1 MSDSLHITCP
11 QCNAVNRVQSAR
23 LNERP
28 ICGQCKQAL
37 FSGKLLELKGGTLD
51 TVLNNTDI
59 PVLVDCWAAWCG
71 PCRIFAPIF
80 EQAARQLEPQVRLAK
95 LDTEQESEVAA
106 RWGIRSI
113 PSLILFK
120 GGQEVQRV
128 SGAMSLPQLLQWVK
142 QTGVIQ

>member
-11 QCNAVNRVQSAR
+11 HCNAVNRVQSAR

-28 ICGQCKQAL
+28 TCGQCKQPL
-37 FSGKLLELKGGTLD
+37 FSGKPLELKGDTLD
-51 TVLNNTDI
+51 TALNKTDI

-80 EQAARQLEPQVRLAK
+80 EQAARQLEPRVRLAK
-95 LDTEQESEVAA
+95 LDTEQEPEVAA

-128 SGAMSLPQLLQWVK
+128 SGAMSLPQLLEWVK
-142 QTGVIQ
+142 QAGAV